1 MMQKVLSQVLDQ
13 LPNSTKETARVWLF
27 GLLKVPMLF
36 WLRPKVIEMSDD
48 KCVVYLPLN
57 RRSKNHLNSMYFAAL
72 AAGADCA
79 AGLMAM
85 MLIQKSGRKVSLSFK
100 DFHANFHKRAES
112 GVYFTCTQ
120 GQEIRQFVEQ
130 VLSSDERMNLP
141 VHVQATCPDKL
152 GDEAVVDFTLTLSLK
167 KKS

>member
-1 MMQKVLSQVLDQ
+1 MQSAVLKLLDQ

-27 GLLKVPMLF
+27 GFFKVPLLF
-36 WLRPKVIEMSDD
+36 WLRPKVIEMSED
-48 KCVVYLPLN
+48 KCVIYLPLN

-100 DFHANFHKRAES
+100 DFHADFHKRAES

-120 GQEIRQFVEQ
+120 GHEISSFVEQ
-130 VLSSDERMNLP
+130 VLESDERMNLP

-152 GDEAVVDFTLTLSLK
+152 GDGPVVDFTLTLSLK
-167 KKS
+167 KKG